1 VKTTEPVKRGIEK
14 PTEAGQKR
22 ISVEHEFVQQP
33 DGFDSSLAHPLCDE
47 ACSCGFVHPCILAQQ
62 FCAFV
67 TAKVLGFPS
76 AGQRKVLTHT
86 ITNALAATLCMT
98 AGA

>member
-1 VKTTEPVKRGIEK
+1 VQTREPVKRGIEK

-22 ISVEHEFVQQP
+22 ISVEHEFVQQLE
-33 DGFDSSLAHPLCDE
+33 GCDSSPAHPLCDE
-47 ACSCGFVHPCILAQQ
+47 ACSCGFAHPCILAQQ

-67 TAKVLGFPS
+67 TAKALGFPS
-76 AGQRKVLTHT
+76 AGQRKVLRHT

>member
-1 VKTTEPVKRGIEK
+1 MKTTKPVKLGIEK

-22 ISVEHEFVQQP
+22 ISVEQEFVQQLECCDLP
-33 DGFDSSLAHPLCDE
+33 AHLLCDE
-47 ACSCGFVHPCILAQQ
+47 ACSCGFVHPCILARQ

-76 AGQRKVLTHT
+76 AGQRKVLRHT
-86 ITNALAATLCMT
+86 ITNTLAATLCML
-98 AGA
+98 ASA